1 MQLSSRIQQWSIGYL
16 FLIIVT
22 IYRGLLDQFYYSF
35 SGPFEY
41 YGMLWEPR
49 SFATIASSYLVM
61 LLIGWLLPKDPKR
74 PSNILWVLMYLFTYV
89 PVGTQYCYNANHS
102 AEAFWALSLVFGFVS
117 ILMNIKW
124 VPYKLE
130 VPKATFSKYWVSV
143 GLMSLG
149 ALAFLIVYF
158 GVSLKVPSLTDVY
171 DARSGYKEQS
181 GRLSG
186 YIFNWTGHFI
196 NTAFFVLAL
205 YRRNILLVVLAVAI
219 ELYLFTIGGHKSMLL
234 MFALVGWVFIGA
246 RYMQRHLVL
255 YLSGSL
261 MGLMAVLFL
270 VDTLNGEYTIFSSLL
285 VRRNALLPAQL
296 YFYFFDYFSSHP
308 VDHFAQNFP
317 FNMFW
322 ETNYDTKLPK
332 LIGTEYFSFKDDI
345 YANGNIFAD
354 IYANMG
360 TWGFVVIPLI
370 LTFMFK
376 VMDRLS
382 ANKNVVFTVPLF
394 SAALLSLTNSG
405 LIVNLITHG
414 LLVAYLLVL
423 LYPLKRLT
431 LKGIEARDLS

>member
-1 MQLSSRIQQWSIGYL
+1 MQLNHKIQQWSLGYI

-22 IYRGLLDQFYYSF
+22 IYRAILDHFYHAF

-49 SFATIASSYLVM
+49 SFANIAISYVAM
-61 LLIGWLLPKDPKR
+61 LGIGWLLPKDPKR
-74 PSNILWVLMYLFTYV
+74 PSNVLWVLMYLFTYV
-89 PVGTQYCYNANHS
+89 PVATQYCYNAHHS
-102 AEAFWALSLVFGFVS
+102 AEAFWSLTLVFAVAS
-117 ILMNIKW
+117 LLMSVKW
-124 VPYKLE
+124 LPYKLE
-130 VPKATFSKYWVSV
+130 LPKVSFTKYWLGV
-143 GLMSLG
+143 GFLSIG
-149 ALAFLIVYF
+149 ALGFLLVYF
-158 GVSLKVPSLTDVY
+158 GISLKMPSLTDVY
-171 DARSGYKEQS
+171 DARAGYKEQS

-186 YIFNWTGHFI
+186 YVFNWTGHFI

-205 YRRNILLVVLAVAI
+205 YRRNLLLIALAVGI

-234 MFALVGWVFIGA
+234 MFALVSWVFIGA
-246 RYMQRHLVL
+246 RYMQRHLIL

-261 MGLMAVLFL
+261 ASLMALL
-270 VDTLNGEYTIFSSLL
+270 LLIDTLNGEYTLLSSLM

-296 YFYFFDYFSSHP
+296 YFYFFDYFSNHP

-322 ETNYDTKLPK
+322 DTHYDTKLPK

-360 TWGFVVIPLI
+360 TWGFVVIPFI
-370 LTFMFK
+370 ITFLFK

-414 LLVAYLLVL
+414 LIIAYILVL
-423 LYPLKRLT
+423 FYPMKRLS
-431 LKGIEARDLS
+431 LKGVKAGELS